1 MGWEDSVVL
10 VLEGLQWEVLAGLVL
25 WEQCTL
31 LLLEEV
37 LLVAMGLQEDSVLDV
52 LAVLELVALDW
63 EALLE
68 PADSWEQS
76 TQLLLEEVLSVGVL
90 SEELDMVD
98 LLEELAMEVSW
109 LEDLWL
115 APESLPIPW
124 ELPQWEVVRSP
135 TSLCTS
141 LCRARTGESPSPRL
155 LGPLSL
161 LLLTTQAP
169 PMELDPTE

>member
-37 LLVAMGLQEDSVLDV
+37 LLVAMGLQEDSVLE
-52 LAVLELVALDW
+52 VLELAALDW

-68 PADSWEQS
+68 PADLWEQS

-90 SEELDMVD
+90 SEELDMAD
-98 LLEELAMEVSW
+98 LLEELAMEV
-109 LEDLWL
+109 L
-115 APESLPIPW
+115 
-124 ELPQWEVVRSP
+124 
-135 TSLCTS
+135 
-141 LCRARTGESPSPRL
+141 
-155 LGPLSL
+155 
-161 LLLTTQAP
+161 
-169 PMELDPTE
+169 

>member
-1 MGWEDSVVL
+1 MLVVVALWEELESRTLQLWEVVSLVAMGYLEDSVVS

-52 LAVLELVALDW
+52 LAVLELDALVVWELDVLDW

-68 PADSWEQS
+68 LADLWEQS
-76 TQLLLEEVLSVGVL
+76 TQLLLEEVLSGVVL

-98 LLEELAMEVSW
+98 LLEELDTVDLLEELAMEA
-109 LEDLWL
+109 L
-115 APESLPIPW
+115 
-124 ELPQWEVVRSP
+124 
-135 TSLCTS
+135 
-141 LCRARTGESPSPRL
+141 
-155 LGPLSL
+155 
-161 LLLTTQAP
+161 
-169 PMELDPTE
+169 